1 MIFFLLEN
9 RFCIPILHGL
19 GFVMLIYPVDEGE
32 QTYQGLA
39 PFQRNEGQKVF
50 SVTLFFF
57 FCLDSG
63 FLVFI
68 GMYRKHIKW

>member
-9 RFCIPILHGL
+9 RFCIFILHGL
-19 GFVMLIYPVDEGE
+19 GFVTLIYPVDEGE
-32 QTYQGLA
+32 QTYQSLA
-39 PFQRNEGQKVF
+39 LSREMKDRKY

-57 FCLDSG
+57 ALVCS

-68 GMYRKHIKW
+68 GMYRKHIK